1 MINVEEQLELDFGNV
16 TETMLGCGTI
26 DTSNQNH
33 FVYATNNTNTAV
45 NPFNFQNFKGTTNIN
60 IDDGDIYFTR
70 NGQKKS
76 LVETISKIEE
86 RLSILVPN
94 PEKLKQFEAL
104 KQAYENYKTLE
115 ALCLSNKE

>member
-1 MINVEEQLELDFGNV
+1 MTQQLELDFGSV
-16 TETMLGCGTI
+16 AETMLGCGTV
-26 DTSNQNH
+26 DTSNQNY
-33 FVYATNNTNTAV
+33 FVYTTNNTSN
-45 NPFNFQNFKGTTNIN
+45 NPLTFQNFKSTPNIN

-76 LVETISKIEE
+76 LFETISKIEE

-104 KQAYENYKTLE
+104 RQAYENYKTLE